1 MYLQNDSMSIHG
13 DYYRYESNAPQ
24 YNKMSTSSSSSA
36 NITSNNF
43 EFAKQSVDNNNSR
56 STMNTAMGGDGG
68 TRNQYLYQRQSNLQM
83 TSPIVVDATLPLEQS
98 SHPDRARN
106 NHEFYFEKVVW

>member
-1 MYLQNDSMSIHG
+1 MYLQNDSKSIHG
-13 DYYRYESNAPQ
+13 DYYRYESNSPQ
-24 YNKMSTSSSSSA
+24 YNKMSTSSSA

-43 EFAKQSVDNNNSR
+43 EFATKSVDNNNSR

-68 TRNQYLYQRQSNLQM
+68 IRNPYLYQRQSNLQI

-98 SHPDRARN
+98 SHPDGARN

>member
-1 MYLQNDSMSIHG
+1 MYLQNDSKSIHG
-13 DYYRYESNAPQ
+13 DYYRYESNSPQ
-24 YNKMSTSSSSSA
+24 YKMSTSSA

-56 STMNTAMGGDGG
+56 STMNTAMGGDSG
-68 TRNQYLYQRQSNLQM
+68 TRNQYLYQRQSNLQI
-83 TSPIVVDATLPLEQS
+83 TPPIVVDATLPLEQS